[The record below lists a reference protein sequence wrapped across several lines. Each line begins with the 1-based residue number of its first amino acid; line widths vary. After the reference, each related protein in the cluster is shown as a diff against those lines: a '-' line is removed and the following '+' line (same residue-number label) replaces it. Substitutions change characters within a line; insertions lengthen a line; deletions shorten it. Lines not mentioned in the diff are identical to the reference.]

1 MHDDSSTAD
10 LVTRARSGDTQAW
23 DALVARFAP
32 LIWSICRKYRLGRA
46 DAEDVGQSVWLQ
58 LVNHLGA
65 IRDPAVLGSWLATT
79 TRRECGR
86 VVSAACKLPVGG
98 PAVEDLPAEQTVTAE
113 HELLLAERDAV
124 LREAVARLP
133 LLCQRLLALLTAD
146 PPLPYAEI
154 SGRLCIPV
162 GSIGPS
168 RRRCLD
174 RLRRDPAIARLIDA

>member
-10 LVTRARSGDTQAW
+10 LVTRAKNGDTQAW
-23 DALVARFAP
+23 DALVERFAP

-46 DAEDVGQSVWLQ
+46 DAEDVGQSVWLH
-58 LVNHLGA
+58 LVNHLGT

-79 TRRECGR
+79 TRRECGK
-86 VVSAACKLPVGG
+86 VVHAACKLPVGG
-98 PAVEDLPAEQTVTAE
+98 PPVEDMPAEQTVTAE
-113 HELLLAERDAV
+113 DELLRAEREAV

-133 LLCQRLLALLTAD
+133 LPCQRLLALLTAD
-146 PPLPYAEI
+146 PPLPYTEI
-154 SGRLCIPV
+154 SARLGIPV

-174 RLRRDPAIARLIDA
+174 KLRRDPAIAHLIDA